1 MTTPTRNSAKALIIR
16 DGNLLAVKYADSG
29 GEYYTLPGGG
39 QQHAE
44 TLEEAL
50 HRECI
55 EELGVQVRNLGLRF
69 IREYIGKDGE
79 SSWRDADIH
88 QVEFIFECQLDD
100 GVEPKGGHHKDLT
113 QVDIFWI
120 PISSISEFRFYPK
133 ALTRYLNQPIP
144 DQIEYWGSVE

>member
-16 DGNLLAVKYADSG
+16 DGNLLAIKYADSG
-29 GEYYTLPGGG
+29 GEYYALPGGG
-39 QQHAE
+39 QQHGE

-50 HRECI
+50 HRECY

-88 QVEFIFECQLDD
+88 QVEFIFECELDS
-100 GVEPKGGHHKDLT
+100 GEEPKGGHHKDLT
-113 QVDIFWI
+113 QVAIFWI

-133 ALTRYLNQPIP
+133 TLTGYLNQPIP

>member
-1 MTTPTRNSAKALIIR
+1 MITPTRNSAKALIIR
-16 DGNLLAVKYADSG
+16 DRSLLAIKYADAG
-29 GEYYTLPGGG
+29 GEYYALPGGG
-39 QQHAE
+39 QQHGE
-44 TLEEAL
+44 TLEETL

-88 QVEFIFECQLDD
+88 QVEFIFECELD
-100 GVEPKGGHHKDLT
+100 GGEEPKGGHHKDLT
-113 QVDIFWI
+113 QVDIFWL

-133 ALTRYLNQPIP
+133 TLTSYLNQPIP